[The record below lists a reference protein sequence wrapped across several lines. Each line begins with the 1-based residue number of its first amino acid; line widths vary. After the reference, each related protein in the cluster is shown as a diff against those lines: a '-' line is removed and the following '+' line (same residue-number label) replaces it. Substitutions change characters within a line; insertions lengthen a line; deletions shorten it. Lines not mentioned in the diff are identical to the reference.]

1 MTLRKI
7 LVATDFSRQA
17 EPAIDA
23 ALELARALSATV
35 TLLHVCEPPPYS
47 GARLR
52 AYVPSPEPLESV
64 IAAAGRRLHD
74 KQAQLAATPHA
85 VEVAVAAGAPA
96 AEIMRYASTHDFDL
110 IVVGSHG
117 RRGFRRVILGS
128 VAETVVRAADRPV
141 LTVHARPRVAA

>member
-7 LVATDFSRQA
+7 LVATDFSREA

-23 ALELARALSATV
+23 ALGLARALSVSV

-47 GARLR
+47 GPRLR
-52 AYVPSPEPLESV
+52 SYVPAPEPLEGIV
-64 IAAAGRRLHD
+64 AAAHHRLRD
-74 KQAQLAATPHA
+74 KQARLAANGRD
-85 VEVAVAAGAPA
+85 VDVAVAAGAPA
-96 AEIMRYASTHDFDL
+96 GEIMRYATAHDFDL

-128 VAETVVRAADRPV
+128 VAESVIRAADRPV
-141 LTVHARPRVAA
+141 LTVQARR